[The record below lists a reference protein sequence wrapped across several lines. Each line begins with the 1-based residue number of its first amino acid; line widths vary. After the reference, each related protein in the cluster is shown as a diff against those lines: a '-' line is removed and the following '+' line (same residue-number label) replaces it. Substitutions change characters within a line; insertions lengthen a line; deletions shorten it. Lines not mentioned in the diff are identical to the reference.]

1 MVMWID
7 CGLNSGSPGYKFCLG
22 RAFSPLRFSSLG
34 SKLSPQIFDRDS
46 KYFAVLSVD
55 QQERLTFYVL
65 TVMEPKVQIK
75 VTTQLLASE
84 APTCSK
90 TAPLW
95 SHTAFPLRE
104 KLKYLSLFICGH
116 MNVLMNRAGPLSS

>member
-7 CGLNSGSPGYKFCLG
+7 CGLNSSSPGYKLCIG

-55 QQERLTFYVL
+55 QQEKLTFYVL
-65 TVMEPKVQIK
+65 TVMETKVQIK

-84 APTCSK
+84 APT
-90 TAPLW
+90 W
-95 SHTAFPLRE
+95 STNSTTLVSYGFP
-104 KLKYLSLFICGH
+104 
-116 MNVLMNRAGPLSS
+116 SS